1 MTGTQGQ
8 DGSAYAAAMRRAV
21 ELADRGSGEVLP
33 NPLVGCV
40 IVAPSGEIVGE
51 GWHERPGGP
60 HAEVNALTAA
70 GQRARGAT
78 AVVTLEPCNHTGRT
92 GPCSAALIAAG
103 VARVVIAVA
112 DPWPPAAG
120 GAAAV
125 RAAGI
130 DVVEGVLSDDAAEMN
145 RVWLTSMRQNRP
157 YVTFKAGMT
166 VDGRI
171 AAADGTSKWITSAAS
186 RADAQLLRRRADT
199 MVVGIGTVLAD
210 DPLLTVRDASGES
223 TARQPLRVVVDTDGR
238 TPADA
243 RVCNDEAPTWIATA
257 AEVRRAAAGGLDLHD
272 LLARLQARGRRHVLL
287 EGGRRLASAFVEAG
301 LVDEFV
307 FYLAPMLLTAG
318 SAVLGG
324 TAVHT
329 LTEAYSLELL
339 EVTRIADDVKLRY
352 RPASTAD

>member
-1 MTGTQGQ
+1 M
-8 DGSAYAAAMRRAV
+8 
-21 ELADRGSGEVLP
+21 P

-103 VARVVIAVA
+103 VARVVIAVGR
-112 DPWPPAAG
+112 PLAAG
-120 GAAAV
+120 SRRGRRRARRRNRRGRGRAERRGGRDEPGVADVDATAPPV
-125 RAAGI
+125 R
-130 DVVEGVLSDDAAEMN
+130 DVQG
-145 RVWLTSMRQNRP
+145 R
-157 YVTFKAGMT
+157 KT

-186 RADAQLLRRRADT
+186 RADAQLLRRRVDT

-210 DPLLTVRDASGES
+210 DPLLTVREASGEP
-223 TARQPLRVVVDTDGR
+223 AGRQPLRVVVDTHGR

-243 RVCNDEAPTWIATA
+243 RVRNDQ
-257 AEVRRAAAGGLDLHD
+257 RR
-272 LLARLQARGRRHVLL
+272 
-287 EGGRRLASAFVEAG
+287 
-301 LVDEFV
+301 
-307 FYLAPMLLTAG
+307 PG
-318 SAVLGG
+318 S
-324 TAVHT
+324 
-329 LTEAYSLELL
+329 
-339 EVTRIADDVKLRY
+339 
-352 RPASTAD
+352 RPPPR